1 MVWYWFFITVNLF
14 MRMVLN
20 KDFNNTPLVV
30 VGLVLSAA
38 MTLPPAIM
46 MEFSF
51 EGAWCFISSTHWQ
64 LLYLDYYLVMG
75 LCCLVGIFLWVA
87 IMYKIYQSGK
97 ILSQFISPL
106 KTPEDLH
113 IQASVTEKRQLFFR
127 QLAFVTVFE
136 IMFIIFVASRISV
149 SITQSSD
156 FTGWVF
162 HTIMMASMGTYTFLI
177 FGLKRQNFE
186 LWGSVLHKRE
196 LSLNSFAGR
205 ADYER
210 IR

>member
-1 MVWYWFFITVNLF
+1 MVWFWFFITVNLF

-20 KDFNNTPLVV
+20 KDFNNVTMVI
-30 VGLVLSAA
+30 VGLVLSTA
-38 MTLPPAIM
+38 MTLPPVIM

-51 EGAWCFISSTHWQ
+51 EGAWCFISSDNWQ
-64 LLYLDYYLVMG
+64 LLYLDYYLAMG
-75 LCCLVGIFLWVA
+75 LCSLVGIFLWVA

-106 KTPEDLH
+106 KTPEDIH

-136 IMFIIFVASRISV
+136 IMFIIFVASRVSV
-149 SITQSSD
+149 SISGASD
-156 FTGWVF
+156 YTGWVF

-186 LWGSVLHKRE
+186 LWGSVLQKRE
-196 LSLNSFAGR
+196 MSLNSFAGR